1 MSEGRGSLVF
11 GDVWWSA
18 SHRSM
23 FLRSYVWPS
32 IAMTGSRINSMEIGQ
47 TSASG
52 GSGRAACV
60 AAGAGAATAG
70 AGRGGGRPLEVVL
83 NDLMCRNL
91 MRAIPSPGGYGAAH
105 RALFGHHSALSSVL
119 SSVSASVSSAF
130 EQPKAFVIYLQTLCV
145 IPV

>member
-1 MSEGRGSLVF
+1 
-11 GDVWWSA
+11 
-18 SHRSM
+18 M

-32 IAMTGSRINSMEIGQ
+32 IAMTGSRIKSMEMGQ

-60 AAGAGAATAG
+60 AAGAGA
-70 AGRGGGRPLEVVL
+70 EVVL